1 MCTIIIYYH
10 RADNQSGKGLFMEE
24 YAEDVLEKAEVVAR
38 EMIANGKSLDEFQF
52 GHSAGSL
59 WIASD
64 RSKVVVD
71 HIMVVEGKE
80 FYLGL
85 FMK

>member
-1 MCTIIIYYH
+1 
-10 RADNQSGKGLFMEE
+10 MEM
-24 YAEDVLEKAEVVAR
+24 YAEGIVKKAESVAR
-38 EMIANGKSLDEFQF
+38 EMITNGKTLDEVPF
-52 GHSAGSL
+52 GHRAGSLL

-71 HIMVVEGKE
+71 HILVVDGKE

-85 FMK
+85 FKK